1 MIEANPLKF
10 YVARYFFLV
19 LCLLQW
25 LVSAIILFTY
35 ESNLKN
41 QYAALL
47 FFTLGAILFVLF
59 LIIKEKVKR
68 VAVGKKKLVV
78 ITPGKKQKIEWDEVR
93 SLKLVPFFNLYRLK
107 IKGRKKG
114 IYFFPSKN
122 VNPAYGL
129 LGGDTSKMGEILRKL
144 NAN

>member
-10 YVARYFFLV
+10 YVARYFFLGM
-19 LCLLQW
+19 CLLQW
-25 LVSAIILFTY
+25 LVSATILYTY
-35 ESNLKN
+35 PSTMKN

-47 FFTLGAILFVLF
+47 FFTMGALLFVLF
-59 LIIKEKVKR
+59 LFIKEKVQR

-78 ITPGKKQKIEWDEVR
+78 ISSGRKQKIEWDDVK
-93 SLKLVPFFNLYRLK
+93 SLKLVPFFNMYRLK
-107 IKGRKKG
+107 LKGRKKS

-122 VNPAYGL
+122 INPAYGL
-129 LGGDTSKMGEILRKL
+129 LGGDTSKMGEILKKL

>member
-1 MIEANPLKF
+1 MVEANPLKF
-10 YVARYFFLV
+10 YMARYFFLV

-25 LVSAIILFTY
+25 LVSAIIVFTY
-35 ESNLKN
+35 PATPKN
-41 QYAALL
+41 QYASLL
-47 FFTLGAILFVLF
+47 FFTLGAILFVVF

-78 ITPGKKQKIEWDEVR
+78 ITPGKKQKIEWDEVK

-107 IKGRKKG
+107 LKGRKKG

-129 LGGDTSKMGEILRKL
+129 LGGDTSKMGEILKKL

>member
-1 MIEANPLKF
+1 MVEASPFKF

-25 LVSAIILFTY
+25 FVSAIILFTY
-35 ESNLKN
+35 PATPKN
-41 QYAALL
+41 QYASLF
-47 FFTLGAILFVLF
+47 FFTLGAILFVVF

-78 ITPGKKQKIEWDEVR
+78 ITPGKKQKIEWDEVK

-107 IKGRKKG
+107 LKGRKKG

-129 LGGDTSKMGEILRKL
+129 LGGDTSKMGEILKKL

>member
-1 MIEANPLKF
+1 MVEANPLKF

-19 LCLLQW
+19 LCMLQW

-35 ESNLKN
+35 PATPKN
-41 QYAALL
+41 QYASLL
-47 FFTLGAILFVLF
+47 FFTLGAILFVVF

-107 IKGRKKG
+107 LKGRKKG

-129 LGGDTSKMGEILRKL
+129 LGGDTSKMGEILKKL

>member
-1 MIEANPLKF
+1 MVEANPLKF
-10 YVARYFFLV
+10 YVARYFFLA

-25 LVSAIILFTY
+25 LVSAIILITY
-35 ESNLKN
+35 ENTLKN

-47 FFTLGAILFVLF
+47 FFTLGAILFVVF

-78 ITPGKKQKIEWDEVR
+78 ITPGKKQKIEWDEVK

-107 IKGRKKG
+107 LKGRKKG

-129 LGGDTSKMGEILRKL
+129 LGGDTSKMGEILKKL

>member
-1 MIEANPLKF
+1 MIEASPFKF

-35 ESNLKN
+35 PSTLKN

-68 VAVGKKKLVV
+68 VAVGKKRVV
-78 ITPGKKQKIEWDEVR
+78 IITPGKKQKVEWDEVK
-93 SLKLVPFFNLYRLK
+93 SIKLVPFFNLYRLK
-107 IKGRKKG
+107 IKGRKKE

-122 VNPAYGL
+122 VDPAYGL
-129 LGGDTSKMGEILRKL
+129 LGEDTSKMGEMLKKL